1 MQELKEFAEH
11 TRKALSAREMQA
23 VELNSAAQGVS
34 GSQLM
39 ENAGIAVAKFI
50 DRQFKEEKSI
60 LIVCG
65 LGWKGGSGFAAA
77 RQLIKDHKV
86 TVGIVGSKKEVQ
98 YGPALDN
105 LHAIEHSQFGEIVE
119 NVQSERGCLEGKDLV
134 VDALFGIGFHGEM
147 ARDAAGLIGRI
158 NKSRKRVVSID
169 IPSGLD
175 PETGK
180 GKAVVDADYTVTFY
194 KPKACIVGLKKAG
207 RIVVE
212 DIGIPVEAEIFA
224 GPGDLMLA
232 ARPRALRSSK
242 QDNGRV
248 MVIAGS
254 SEYHGAAALASN
266 AVHSTLAA
274 LRMGTGYAYLY
285 VPGAIEDAVRALSP
299 NIIVRSFGTDYIS
312 DGDFEVIRGQMANM
326 DAVVIGMGIG
336 RNEDT
341 LRMASRIIDRAVSLG
356 KKTVIDA
363 DAIYAVKRCGRLNGN
378 VLLTPQDN
386 EFRELSGADLGNED
400 VAGRFKKAMA
410 VAKKLGANLLLKGH
424 ETVVTDGGIVKIVE
438 SESST
443 LATMGTGDVLS
454 GIIGGYAAM
463 GATVFEAG
471 VAGAYVNA
479 RIGDLLKME
488 KGNHILAGDVVEKIP
503 RLIKDFDEDE

>member
-11 TRKALSAREMQA
+11 TRKALSAREMEA
-23 VELNSAAQGVS
+23 VELNSAVHGVP

-39 ENAGIAVAKFI
+39 ENAGVAVARFVN
-50 DRQFKEEKSI
+50 RQFKGEKSV

-65 LGWKGGSGFAAA
+65 LGWKGGSGFSAA

-86 TVGIVGSKKEVQ
+86 TAGIVGSKKEVQ
-98 YGPALDN
+98 YGPALDC
-105 LHAIEHSQFGEIVE
+105 LHLIEHSPFGSVVE
-119 NVQSERGCLEGKDLV
+119 NVQRDPKCLEGKDLI
-134 VDALFGIGFHGEM
+134 VDALYGVEFRGRM
-147 ARDAAGLIGRI
+147 SKDAASLIGRI
-158 NKSRKRVVSID
+158 NASKKHVVSID

-175 PETGK
+175 ANSCG
-180 GKAVVDADYTVTFY
+180 GSDVVNADYTVTFY
-194 KPKACIVGLKKAG
+194 KPKSCIMDLKSAG
-207 RIVVE
+207 KVVVE

-232 ARPRALRSSK
+232 SRPRSLRSSK

-254 SEYHGAAALASN
+254 NEYHGAPVLAAA
-266 AVHSTLAA
+266 AVYNTLAA

-285 VPGAIEDAVRALSP
+285 VPETIEDAVRALSP
-299 NIIVRSFGTDYIS
+299 NIIVRRFGKDSIA
-312 DGDFEVIRGQMANM
+312 DGDFGIVKEQISKM

-336 RNEDT
+336 RDDET
-341 LRMASRIIDRAVSLG
+341 LGMASQMIDCAVSLG
-356 KKTVIDA
+356 KKIVIDA
-363 DAIYAVKRCGRLNGN
+363 DAIYAVKLCGKLGGSA
-378 VLLTPQDN
+378 LLTPQDN
-386 EFRELSGADLGNED
+386 EFKELSGADLRKED
-400 VAGRFKKAMA
+400 IAGRFKRAIA
-410 VAKKLGANLLLKGH
+410 LAKKLGANVLLKGH
-424 ETVVTDGGIVKIVE
+424 ETVVTDGGIVKIIE
-438 SESST
+438 SESSA

-454 GIIGGYAAM
+454 GIIGGYAAA
-463 GATVFEAG
+463 GATMFEAA

-488 KGNHILAGDVVEKIP
+488 KGNHILAADVVEKIP